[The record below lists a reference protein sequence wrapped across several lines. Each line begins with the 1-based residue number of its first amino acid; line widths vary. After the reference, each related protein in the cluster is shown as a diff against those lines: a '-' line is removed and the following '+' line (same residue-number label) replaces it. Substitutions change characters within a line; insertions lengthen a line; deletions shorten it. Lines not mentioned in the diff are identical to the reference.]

1 MKEQLTD
8 SVSEKETIQAD
19 SLFYQG
25 ELLHKN
31 DKLKKALIFFKA
43 SERVARTNSHHDT
56 VITCLLRQ
64 TSIYMKM
71 QDQQKSEDKAR
82 EGIAYARLLKRD
94 EVELEFLLLH
104 SRSLRRGNKFEEA
117 TECIFEGLERS
128 NKASKPD
135 KELDFVIELAEISLT
150 RHDNRRALDQAKS
163 GLRRAILFNNTERIA
178 VLASL
183 LDRIV
188 ATAKDDV
195 ESSLS
200 RAIKKLPPLRAQ
212 FA

>member
-1 MKEQLTD
+1 MKEVLTT
-8 SVSEKETIQAD
+8 VSEKEAIQAD

-31 DKLKKALIFFKA
+31 DELAKALIYFKA

-56 VITCLLRQ
+56 VITSLLRQ
-64 TSIYMKM
+64 TSIYTKM
-71 QDQQKSEDKAR
+71 QDHQKSENKAR
-82 EGIAYARLLKRD
+82 EGIAYARLLKRN

-104 SRSLRRGNKFEEA
+104 ARSLRKGNKLDEA
-117 TECIFEGLERS
+117 TECVFEGIERA

-135 KELDFVIELAEISLT
+135 KESDFVIEMAEISLT
-150 RHDNRRALDQAKS
+150 KHDNRRALDQAKS
-163 GLRRAILFNNTERIA
+163 GLRRAILFNDTERITI
-178 VLASL
+178 LADL

-188 ATAKDDV
+188 ATAKSDV
-195 ESSLS
+195 ESNLS